1 MPSLTELNIE
11 SLPELVITQGEWSA
25 SLHTLDYPLDEEGDH
40 FYPVRY
46 FVASKKDVDGLLRIH
61 HLSLVMG
68 EQRVNEEFQIEFMK
82 PSVFK
87 MHLPIFEKAELM
99 DVYSLYE
106 QFNNSTIHTLITGH
120 YLATQHKPLFDGWL
134 KAGKSPA
141 ELKAATDAYWK
152 PLSEEAGGVIRLT
165 ARLYEEL
172 IALREISSPSLIS
185 VLMQTGPRT
194 VHTRLTE
201 ARKTNLLYKPG
212 TGSRK

>member
-1 MPSLTELNIE
+1 
-11 SLPELVITQGEWSA
+11 
-25 SLHTLDYPLDEEGDH
+25 
-40 FYPVRY
+40 
-46 FVASKKDVDGLLRIH
+46 
-61 HLSLVMG
+61 
-68 EQRVNEEFQIEFMK
+68 
-82 PSVFK
+82 
-87 MHLPIFEKAELM
+87 
-99 DVYSLYE
+99 
-106 QFNNSTIHTLITGH
+106 
-120 YLATQHKPLFDGWL
+120 
-134 KAGKSPA
+134 
-141 ELKAATDAYWK
+141 LKAATDAYWK